1 MYEPKVG
8 DVVSFPPT
16 SIKAKVYDVR
26 DGFFRATSEG
36 GGDIVYTQR
45 THKLSISLGISQYNK
60 YNVEVHSA
68 DNLSISPSA

>member
-8 DVVSFPPT
+8 DLVYFPPT

-60 YNVEVHSA
+60 YNVEAHSA
-68 DNLSISPSA
+68 DNLSISFSA

>member
-1 MYEPKVG
+1 MYELKVG
-8 DVVSFPPT
+8 DLVSFPPT

-45 THKLSISLGISQYNK
+45 THKLAIASGVYQYNK
-60 YNVEVHSA
+60 YNVEVRSA
-68 DNLSISPSA
+68 DNLSISSSA

>member
-16 SIKAKVYDVR
+16 SIKAKVYEVR

-36 GGDIVYTQR
+36 GGDIVYTHSN
-45 THKLSISLGISQYNK
+45 HKLAISSGISQYNK

-68 DNLSISPSA
+68 DNFSISPSA